1 MKARYYVIVDK
12 PIIAPYATAAT
23 YAGARRQAR
32 RAKAKD
38 GLAAHIYAAADMEII
53 TRAGKP
59 WRVPKAGAKEIK

>member
-1 MKARYYVIVDK
+1 MKTKYYVIVDE

-23 YAGARRQAR
+23 YAGAKRQVR

-38 GLAAHIYAAADMEII
+38 GLTARIYVAADIETI

-59 WRVPKAGAKEIK
+59 WRVPKAGAKEIR